1 MVVAFIADNL
11 TKQTNERNVRKINEV
26 TDKPTNRRE
35 EAEGIKSTITKVNMS
50 TTQIGAIT
58 NRFCYLQDTNKTTL
72 RQTRTH
78 AKANSR
84 PSPKDT
90 NIFGCEST
98 TS

>member
-1 MVVAFIADNL
+1 
-11 TKQTNERNVRKINEV
+11 
-26 TDKPTNRRE
+26 
-35 EAEGIKSTITKVNMS
+35 MS

-58 NRFCYLQDTNKTTL
+58 NRFCYLQATNKTTL

-98 TS
+98 TSWLRKSLVIGIGTIQENNLEEIEGVKILHRLQGERGESDNLPLMSDT